1 MANYRMNKLQIGGNT
16 YECAEWYGVC
26 STAGATQAKTVIIS
40 GITSQQIAEGCRVV
54 ITFTQEQGY
63 NGTPTLNINL
73 TGARSIMTHNVTP
86 AGYREW
92 RAGQI
97 IAFVLYQGYWV
108 IEDGGHAGTAFYGK
122 TKLSNTIADDQTT
135 ALTPKAVYD
144 AGYATTSQI
153 PTKVSD
159 LNNDSGFLTLST
171 LPVWDGSVT

>member
-1 MANYRMNKLQIGGNT
+1 MANYRMNKIAIGSNT

-26 STAGATQAKTVIIS
+26 STSAGTQAKTV
-40 GITSQQIAEGCRVV
+40 GIKGFYSAQLVEGCRVV
-54 ITFTQEQGY
+54 VAFTQEQAY
-63 NGTPTLNINL
+63 NGTPTLNINS
-73 TGARSIMTHNVTP
+73 TGARSIMTHNITP

-108 IEDGGHAGTAFYGK
+108 IEDGGHADTAFYGK
-122 TKLSNTIADDQTT
+122 AKLSNTIADDATM

>member
-26 STAGATQAKTVIIS
+26 STAANKQAKTVSIS
-40 GITSQQIAEGCRVV
+40 GFTSAQLVAGVKVTVRFSNMQL
-54 ITFTQEQGY
+54 Y
-63 NGTPTLNINL
+63 NGIPTLNVSS
-73 TGARSIMTHNVTP
+73 TGAKNISTGGGY
-86 AGYREW
+86 AGYCEW
-92 RAGQI
+92 NSTQ
-97 IAFVLYQGYWV
+97 VLTFLYDGTDWV
-108 IEDGGHAGTAFYGK
+108 IEDGTHADLSKYGK

-171 LPVWDGSVT
+171 LPIWDGSVT